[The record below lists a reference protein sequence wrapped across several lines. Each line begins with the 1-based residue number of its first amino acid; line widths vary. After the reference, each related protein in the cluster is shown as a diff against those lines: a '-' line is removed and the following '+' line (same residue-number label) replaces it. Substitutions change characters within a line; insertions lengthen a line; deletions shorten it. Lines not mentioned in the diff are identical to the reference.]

1 MYLPMKSEVL
11 SSLLKNRW
19 MEFSPS
25 VLYERLAR
33 WILSLLII
41 AILSSMMGGVIIT
54 ILHLRLLFTMDI
66 EHALRMVIIDVLTIL
81 AVLEMFRT
89 VLAYFSEGRVK
100 VTYIIDTVIVVM
112 LTEVMACW
120 FKEFNL
126 YKMGMM
132 TFLFLTLCVMRV
144 FSVKYSPSIKHP

>member
-1 MYLPMKSEVL
+1 MKVEVL
-11 SSLLKNRW
+11 SSLLKKRW

-33 WILSLLII
+33 WILSLRII

-132 TFLFLTLCVMRV
+132 TFLVLALCIMRI
-144 FSVKYSPSIKHP
+144 FTVKYSPSIKRP

>member
-1 MYLPMKSEVL
+1 MKVEVL
-11 SSLLKNRW
+11 SSLLKKRW

-33 WILSLLII
+33 WILSLRII

-132 TFLFLTLCVMRV
+132 ALPVLILCIMRI
-144 FSVKYSPSIKHP
+144 FTVKYSPSIKQP

>member
-1 MYLPMKSEVL
+1 MKVEVL
-11 SSLLKNRW
+11 SSLLKKRW

-33 WILSLLII
+33 WILSLRII

-126 YKMGMM
+126 YKMG
-132 TFLFLTLCVMRV
+132 
-144 FSVKYSPSIKHP
+144 

>member
-1 MYLPMKSEVL
+1 MKSEVL

-41 AILSSMMGGVIIT
+41 AILSGMLGGVIIT
-54 ILHLRLLFTMDI
+54 ILHLRLLFSMDI
-66 EHALRMVIIDVLTIL
+66 EHALRIIIIDVLTIL

-126 YKMGMM
+126 YKMGMI
-132 TFLFLTLCVMRV
+132 TLLVLALCIMRI
-144 FSVKYSPSIKHP
+144 FTVKYSPSIKRL

>member
-1 MYLPMKSEVL
+1 MKSEVL

-132 TFLFLTLCVMRV
+132 TFLVLALCIMRI
-144 FSVKYSPSIKHP
+144 FTVKYSPSIKRL

>member
-1 MYLPMKSEVL
+1 MKSEVL

-132 TFLFLTLCVMRV
+132 TFLVLALCIMRI
-144 FSVKYSPSIKHP
+144 FTVKYSPSIKRP

>member
-1 MYLPMKSEVL
+1 MKLEVL
-11 SSLLKNRW
+11 SSFLKNRW

-41 AILSSMMGGVIIT
+41 AILSSMMGGVILT

-66 EHALRMVIIDVLTIL
+66 GHALRIVIIDVLTIL

-100 VTYIIDTVIVVM
+100 VTYIIDTVIVVL
-112 LTEVMACW
+112 LTEIMACW

-132 TFLFLTLCVMRV
+132 ALLVLILCIMRI
-144 FSVKYSPSIKHP
+144 FTVKYSPSIKHE

>member
-1 MYLPMKSEVL
+1 MKSEVL

-126 YKMGMM
+126 YKMGMI
-132 TFLFLTLCVMRV
+132 TLLVLALCIMRI
-144 FSVKYSPSIKHP
+144 FTVKYSPSIKRL

>member
-1 MYLPMKSEVL
+1 MKLEVL

-132 TFLFLTLCVMRV
+132 TFLVLALCIMRI
-144 FSVKYSPSIKHP
+144 FTVKYSPSIKRP

>member
-1 MYLPMKSEVL
+1 MKLAVL
-11 SSLLKNRW
+11 TSFLKNRW

-41 AILSSMMGGVIIT
+41 AILSSMMGGVILT

-66 EHALRMVIIDVLTIL
+66 EHALRIVIIDVLTIL

-100 VTYIIDTVIVVM
+100 VTYIIDTVIVVL
-112 LTEVMACW
+112 LTEIMACW

-132 TFLFLTLCVMRV
+132 ALLVLILCIMRI
-144 FSVKYSPSIKHP
+144 FTVKYSPSIKHE

>member
-1 MYLPMKSEVL
+1 
-11 SSLLKNRW
+11 
-19 MEFSPS
+19 
-25 VLYERLAR
+25 
-33 WILSLLII
+33 
-41 AILSSMMGGVIIT
+41 
-54 ILHLRLLFTMDI
+54 
-66 EHALRMVIIDVLTIL
+66 MVIIDVLTML
-81 AVLEMFRT
+81 AVLEMLRT

-132 TFLFLTLCVMRV
+132 TFLVLALCIMRI
-144 FSVKYSPSIKHP
+144 FTVKYSPSIKHP

>member
-1 MYLPMKSEVL
+1 MKLEFL

-41 AILSSMMGGVIIT
+41 AILSGMLGGVIIT
-54 ILHLRLLFTMDI
+54 ILHQRLLFSMDI
-66 EHALRMVIIDVLTIL
+66 EHALRIIIIDVLTIL

-132 TFLFLTLCVMRV
+132 TFLVLALCIMRI
-144 FSVKYSPSIKHP
+144 FTVKYSPSIKRL

>member
-1 MYLPMKSEVL
+1 MKSEVL

-81 AVLEMFRT
+81 AVLEMFIT

-126 YKMGMM
+126 YKMGMI
-132 TFLFLTLCVMRV
+132 TLLVLALCIMRI
-144 FSVKYSPSIKHP
+144 FTVKYSPSIKRL